1 MKSARALALGSILKG
16 LLVSAAATLLG
27 MLLLA
32 AAVIYLDVSDE
43 MCIRDRSKAHRSA
56 RGPRSFRTFIVP
68 GSMYGGARQFL
79 PWKIPFP

>member
-32 AAVIYLDVSDE
+32 AATVKCKTRWD
-43 MCIRDRSKAHRSA
+43 
-56 RGPRSFRTFIVP
+56 
-68 GSMYGGARQFL
+68 
-79 PWKIPFP
+79 